1 MTSTALTMLR
11 SFTGYKQFRF
21 KCSKYVAVVGVKF
34 LHIKTNA
41 NSSGDAVNN
50 LLTTGNAAINIP
62 SCGTFQAMPD
72 DKSLIGKECWNWE
85 FKNTGFDA
93 ERRIMDHSMYIAHT
107 AHWNVAYGSARYECD
122 SFENNVIGN
131 GDFWKVYVK

>member
-21 KCSKYVAVVGVKF
+21 KCRKHAGAKF

-72 DKSLIGKECWNWE
+72 DKSLIGKECWNWQ
-85 FKNTGFDA
+85 FSRTFDA
-93 ERRIMDHSMYIAHT
+93 GIRLFDHSMFIGGV
-107 AHWNVAYGSARYECD
+107 AHWNIAVALNKRYECD
-122 SFENNVIGN
+122 TFESSVIGN
-131 GDFWKVYVK
+131 GDYWEVYVK